1 MLFLVKQINDAN
13 NHCEVDSFRSHSIS
27 EPPSFLWHGG
37 CTVSRATVSPSKYA
51 VEADSPQSS
60 RKQRPLSYRVFK
72 SNVMDVEINTVFCGW
87 TYSHQRFLLLRP
99 PLREWESSCGSVVA
113 RKEVELLTKCW
124 ARLNSLKLT
133 WIEISHINWY
143 SSFYR
148 VIGMGL
154 SSNQLINW

>member
-1 MLFLVKQINDAN
+1 MPTITVKWTVLGVILFLNHQASCDMGDALYLVQLCHLPN
-13 NHCEVDSFRSHSIS
+13 MQ
-27 EPPSFLWHGG
+27 
-37 CTVSRATVSPSKYA
+37 SRLTLPRAPEST
-51 VEADSPQSS
+51 
-60 RKQRPLSYRVFK
+60 RPLSYRVFK

-99 PLREWESSCGSVVA
+99 PLLEWESSCGSVVA

-124 ARLNSLKLT
+124 ARLNFLKLT